1 MRIKKLFSVII
12 ALCLI
17 AVTFV
22 MNVSAEDEGIRL
34 IYEIETHNYAFSES
48 CSAQE
53 TQYLSYLSIGS

>member
-34 IYEIETHNYAFSES
+34 IYEIETHNYAF
-48 CSAQE
+48 
-53 TQYLSYLSIGS
+53 